1 MMCASSSVPKPFLT
15 VRTLKNTRSEMAVT
29 ISGFITGRSLM
40 RSTIFC
46 TTLRDF
52 ERPMAVI
59 VPTTVETTV
68 AALGVMALT
77 EAASA

>member
-15 VRTLKNTRSEMAVT
+15 VSTLKNIRSEIAVT

-46 TTLRDF
+46 TTLRDL

-59 VPTTVETTV
+59 VPTTVATTV
-68 AALGVMALT
+68 AMTAMMTV
-77 EAASA
+77 

>member
-15 VRTLKNTRSEMAVT
+15 VSTLKNIRSEIAVT

-68 AALGVMALT
+68 AIRAMMTV
-77 EAASA
+77 